1 MMKHRREMTA
11 EQHLMI
17 LEERYEVKVKGTTIT
32 VYTDEDG
39 ETTQVVKDY
48 MVHFT
53 RKGYT
58 IIYK

>member
-1 MMKHRREMTA
+1 MMKHSREMTA

-17 LEERYEVKVKGTTIT
+17 LEERYEVKVKGTTII

-48 MVHFT
+48 MVHFV
-53 RKGYT
+53 RKGYK

>member
-1 MMKHRREMTA
+1 MMKYRREMSA
-11 EQHLMI
+11 EQHLMVMQDKGEI
-17 LEERYEVKVKGTTIT
+17 KVKGTTIT

-39 ETTQVVKDY
+39 ETIQVVKDY
-48 MVHFT
+48 MVHFA